1 MNIKPK
7 SFILIGLTL
16 LLAAVLVA
24 CKGQAPAATVEEQ
37 PCPTAAPCPECPE
50 CPPPPEPVVKEVPFQ
65 DMWAN
70 SAHNDAEAEAFNH
83 WNEEDP
89 PEIPVAC
96 ATCHSTAG
104 YQDFLG
110 ADGSAPGVDQAVP
123 APAGTI
129 QCVACHNAVTATL
142 SKVTFPSGVEVSGLD
157 ASARCMVCHQ
167 GRAWKGAVDEQIE
180 KFGVTEDVD
189 SVPAPIEDST
199 MGFVN
204 IHYFAAAATLYGS
217 QVQGGYEYAGKSYD
231 YKNDHVAGYN
241 SCIGCHNPH
250 TLELKLEECAVCHQG
265 VASVEDVRNIRMAG
279 SMVDYDGDGDITEG
293 VAFEIDGLRE
303 MLYQAIQAYASEV
316 AGAPI
321 VYDAGA
327 YPYFFNDTNA
337 NGAVDEGE
345 AVFPNSYKSWT
356 ARLLK
361 AAYNYQ
367 VSTKDPGAFAHGGKY
382 IIQLLYDSIEDL
394 NQALST
400 PVDLSTAH
408 RIDRGHFAGSEEAF
422 RHWDEEGEVPAACAK
437 CHSAAGLPLF
447 LKEGVSISQPVSNGL
462 NCATCHDDLSTFTR
476 RTVDSVKFPSGASL
490 TFGEGND
497 SNLCINCHQGRE
509 SKASVDA
516 AIGELGDD
524 EVGEKLSFRNPHY
537 FAAGATLFGADA
549 NGAYMYEGKEY
560 TGRNMHVAGF
570 DTCLGCHDAH
580 ALRVKFEACS
590 SCHPMVKSEE
600 DLKLIR
606 VSTDTDFDGDGDA
619 GEGIA
624 GELETMAELLYQAI
638 RDYAA
643 AQGLPPIVYQPHV
656 YPYFFVD
663 TNGNGEADADEAN
676 FNNRYTSWTPR
687 LLRAAYNYQ
696 WFMKDPG
703 AFAHN
708 GKFMLQV
715 LFDSL
720 QDLGV
725 NLTGKTRPAV
735 PAQP

>member
-1 MNIKPK
+1 
-7 SFILIGLTL
+7 
-16 LLAAVLVA
+16 
-24 CKGQAPAATVEEQ
+24 
-37 PCPTAAPCPECPE
+37 
-50 CPPPPEPVVKEVPFQ
+50 
-65 DMWAN
+65 
-70 SAHNDAEAEAFNH
+70 
-83 WNEEDP
+83 
-89 PEIPVAC
+89 
-96 ATCHSTAG
+96 
-104 YQDFLG
+104 
-110 ADGSAPGVDQAVP
+110 
-123 APAGTI
+123 
-129 QCVACHNAVTATL
+129 
-142 SKVTFPSGVEVSGLD
+142 
-157 ASARCMVCHQ
+157 MVCHQ
-167 GRAWKGAVDEQIE
+167 GRASKASVDSQIE

-189 SVPAPIEDST
+189 TVPAPIDDST

-217 QVQGGYEYAGKSYD
+217 QVQGGYEYAGKTYD

-250 TLELKLEECAVCHQG
+250 TLELKLDECAACHQG
-265 VASVEDVRNIRMAG
+265 VASVEDLRNIRMAG
-279 SMVDYDGDGDITEG
+279 SLVDYDGDGDVNEG
-293 VAFEIDGLRE
+293 IAFEIDGLRE

-316 AGAPI
+316 AGAAI
-321 VYDAGA
+321 VYDQQT
-327 YPYFFNDTNA
+327 YPYFFIDTNA

-345 AVFPNSYKSWT
+345 AVFPNGYKNWT

-394 NQALST
+394 NQAISA
-400 PVDLSTAH
+400 PVDLSNAH

-422 RHWDEEGEVPAACAK
+422 RHWDEDGEVEAACAK
-437 CHSAAGLPLF
+437 CHSATGLPLF
-447 LKEGVSISQPVSNGL
+447 LKEGVTISQPISNGL

-476 RTVDSVKFPSGASL
+476 RAVNDVKFPSGAVL
-490 TFGEGND
+490 TFGEAND

-516 AIGELGDD
+516 AIGDLGDD
-524 EVGEKLSFRNPHY
+524 EVSERLSFRNPHY
-537 FAAGATLFGADA
+537 FAAGATLFGAEA
-549 NGAYMYEGKEY
+549 NGAYMYAGKEY
-560 TGRNMHVAGF
+560 NGRNLHVAGF

-580 ALRVKFEACS
+580 GLAVKFEACS
-590 SCHPMVKSEE
+590 SCHPMVKSAE

-606 VSTDTDFDGDGDA
+606 MSTDTDYDGDGDA

-624 GELETMAELLYQAI
+624 GELETMAEMLYQAI

-643 AQGLPPIVYQPHV
+643 AQGLPAIVYHPYA

-676 FNNRYTSWTPR
+676 FGNRYASWTPR

-715 LFDSL
+715 LYDSL

-725 NLTGKTRPAV
+725 NVSNMNRPAV
-735 PAQP
+735 ETEE